1 LDVLIGDKSVAKGVV
16 SDSEE
21 SDEVIEEGEE
31 EEMEEEDTEEEG
43 ELGEVII
50 EDESIQQVES
60 SRQS

>member
-1 LDVLIGDKSVAKGVV
+1 
-16 SDSEE
+16 
-21 SDEVIEEGEE
+21 VIEEGEE
-31 EEMEEEDTEEEG
+31 EEMEEEDTEEED